1 MRAYWVAPLA
11 PFNVVDGAAF
21 NTFTS
26 FADISPAPPIVL
38 PANMLEVGSEIR
50 IEAHGEFSNTGTPT
64 LGLGFFYGTAAVA
77 LGSGTPLT
85 TITAATAWPWYAS
98 YRGRVRAVGTAGSIV
113 GQGCWGLGISLT
125 AFSVRQALSPTAAG
139 RTVAIDTT
147 AAKAVGVGATWG
159 TSSASNTIKVNH
171 LSVELV
177 S

>member
-1 MRAYWVAPLA
+1 
-11 PFNVVDGAAF
+11 
-21 NTFTS
+21 
-26 FADISPAPPIVL
+26 
-38 PANMLEVGSEIR
+38 
-50 IEAHGEFSNTGTPT
+50 
-64 LGLGFFYGTAAVA
+64 
-77 LGSGTPLT
+77 
-85 TITAATAWPWYAS
+85 
-98 YRGRVRAVGTAGSIV
+98 VGTAGSIV